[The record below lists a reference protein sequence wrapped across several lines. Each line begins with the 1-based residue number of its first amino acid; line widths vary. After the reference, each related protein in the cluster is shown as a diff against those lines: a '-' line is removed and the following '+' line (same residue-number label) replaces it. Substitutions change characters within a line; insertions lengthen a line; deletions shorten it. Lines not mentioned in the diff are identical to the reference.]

1 MLLLTEVLVSNMCYF
16 AYVVINY
23 NTLGCIC
30 VGVND
35 YIVIVSTSIFL
46 VFVAG
51 YRTWYLLV

>member
-1 MLLLTEVLVSNMCYF
+1 MLLLTEVLVSNMCYV

-35 YIVIVSTSIFL
+35 YIVSSIFL

-51 YRTWYLLV
+51 YSTWYLQQ